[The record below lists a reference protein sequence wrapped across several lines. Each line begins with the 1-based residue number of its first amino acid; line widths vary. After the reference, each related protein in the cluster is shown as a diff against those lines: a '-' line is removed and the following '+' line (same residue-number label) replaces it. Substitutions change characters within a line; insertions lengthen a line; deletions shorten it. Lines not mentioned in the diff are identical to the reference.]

1 MERLARNIGFF
12 GREGQDRLSDAQ
24 VVVVGC
30 GGLGTHVV
38 QQLAYLGVKDFTLID
53 HEDLDETNKN
63 RYVTAWAS
71 DPAPGSPKVELA
83 RRHIRLVNPSAR
95 VAAIRSELR
104 SRAAFEAVMSAE
116 HVFGCL
122 DNDGARLVLTEL
134 CAAYRRPYLDL
145 ATEIVPGERP
155 IYGGRVFAAWGGNG
169 CLVCRQLLDLVEAR
183 KDLED
188 NAARQ
193 DRANLYGVA
202 FTALEGSGP
211 SVVSING
218 VVASLAVTEFSV
230 AVAGLR
236 RPHTLLTYRAD
247 LGRVT
252 VTGDAA
258 PADCYYCKEVFGTGD
273 AAGVDRYL
281 PSELVHHV
289 SEGGAACRF
298 VTPSAT
304 LLSLNKVGNGR
315 RQVGRLRSKKSEL
328 TGED

>member
-1 MERLARNIGFF
+1 MERLARNIDFF
-12 GREGQDRLSDAQ
+12 GRKGQDRLANTS
-24 VVVVGC
+24 VMVVGC

-38 QQLAYLGVKDFTLID
+38 QQLAYLGVNDFTLID

-71 DPAPGSPKVELA
+71 DPPLGSPKVELA
-83 RRHIRLVNPSAR
+83 RRQIRLINPSAN
-95 VAAIRSELR
+95 VVAIRSELR
-104 SRAAFEAVMSAE
+104 SRAAFEAVMSIE

-134 CAAYRRPYLDL
+134 CAAYGRPYLDL
-145 ATEIVPGERP
+145 ATEIVPDERP
-155 IYGGRVFAAWGGNG
+155 IYGGRVFTAWGGNG
-169 CLVCRQLLDLVEAR
+169 CLVCRQLLDLVEAS
-183 KDLED
+183 KDLDEKK
-188 NAARQ
+188 ARE

-202 FTALEGSGP
+202 LNALDGSGP

-236 RPHTLLTYRAD
+236 KPHTLLTYRAD

-252 VTGDAA
+252 VSGDPA
-258 PADCYYCKEVFGTGD
+258 PADCYYCKEVFGTGN

-281 PSELVHHV
+281 TS
-289 SEGGAACRF
+289 
-298 VTPSAT
+298 T
-304 LLSLNKVGNGR
+304 LTKAINDMGTEPNSF
-315 RQVGRLRSKKSEL
+315 
-328 TGED
+328 